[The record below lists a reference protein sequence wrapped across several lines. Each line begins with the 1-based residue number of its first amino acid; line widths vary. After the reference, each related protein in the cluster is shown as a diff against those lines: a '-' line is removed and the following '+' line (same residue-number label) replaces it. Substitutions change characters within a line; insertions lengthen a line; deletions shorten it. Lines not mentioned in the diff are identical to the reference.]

1 MDPDSRQEQGWWDAK
16 AAREQRDT
24 GDEAINRALRRRE
37 IERRLPGVRT
47 VLSVGTGA
55 GPFTIPLAERGL
67 RVIHLGF
74 PTATLDLASTKAAGV
89 SGIEFVEGNA
99 VDSSRFPDRSLTWC

>member
-16 AAREQRDT
+16 AAREQRDI
-24 GDEAINRALRRRE
+24 GDEAINRALRWRE

-47 VLSVGTGA
+47 VLSAGTGA

-67 RVIHLGF
+67 RVIYLGRRQ
-74 PTATLDLASTKAAGV
+74 PRWTSPVRRQLESLVLSLWREMPSILRASRIAA
-89 SGIEFVEGNA
+89 
-99 VDSSRFPDRSLTWC
+99 